1 MSENLKQFSEALADI
16 VENAAKGIVRVEGR
30 RRLPATGFVWEENI
44 IVTAHHIVERS
55 ENLQVGLPNGETV
68 SAELIGRDPNTD
80 IAVLRAATGD
90 IALPY
95 SGDGLRVGNLVL
107 AIGRPGASVQ
117 ATLGVVSAIGGNAS
131 DDHQSDWNARQQR
144 RAERHAAR
152 HERHGGR
159 HGGRGRRWGADPS
172 GFQFSVGGS
181 GLRSEG
187 AIQTDVVMYPGF
199 SGGPLVDANG
209 LVRGLNTS
217 AISRGASI
225 TVPITTIQRVVSTL
239 VEHGRMRRGFLGIG
253 AQSIRLQ
260 ESVADEIGQDI
271 GLMIVSVETGS
282 PAEQGGLFVGDI
294 LIALDGQSIRHVDEL
309 LALLNGDRVGKPV
322 PVSVLRGGQLQ
333 QVEVNIA
340 EKV

>member
-1 MSENLKQFSEALADI
+1 MSDNLKQFSEDLADV

-30 RRLPATGFVWEENI
+30 RRLPATGFVWAENT
-44 IVTAHHIVERS
+44 IVTAHHVVERG
-55 ENLQVGLPNGETV
+55 EGIQIGLPNGETV

-80 IAVLRAATGD
+80 IAVLRATTGN

-95 SGDGLRVGNLVL
+95 SGEGLRVGHLVL
-107 AIGRPGASVQ
+107 AIGRPGSSVQ
-117 ATLGVVSAIGGNAS
+117 ATLGVVSAIGGNETE
-131 DDHQSDWNARQQR
+131 DEQPDWNARQQR
-144 RAERHAAR
+144 RMERRAEKMA
-152 HERHGGR
+152 
-159 HGGRGRRWGADPS
+159 RRWGADPS

-199 SGGPLVDANG
+199 SGGPLVDAAG
-209 LVRGLNTS
+209 VVRGLNTS

-225 TVPITTIQRVVSTL
+225 TVPIATIQRVASTL

-260 ESVADEIGQDI
+260 ESVANEIGQDV
-271 GLMIVSVETGS
+271 GLLIVSVESGS
-282 PAEQGGLFVGDI
+282 PAEQSSLYVGDI
-294 LIALDGQSIRHVDEL
+294 LVALDGQSVRHVDEL
-309 LALLNGDRVGKPV
+309 LALLNGDRVGKV
-322 PVSVLRGGQLQ
+322 VTVNVVRGGQSQ
-333 QVEVNIA
+333 QLDITIA

>member
-1 MSENLKQFSEALADI
+1 MSENLKQFSEALADV
-16 VENAAKGIVRVEGR
+16 VENAARGIVRVEGR
-30 RRLPATGFVWEENI
+30 RRLPATGFIWAENT
-44 IVTAHHIVERS
+44 IVTAHHVVERG
-55 ENLQVGLPNGETV
+55 ENLQIGLANGDTV
-68 SAELIGRDPNTD
+68 PAELIGRDPSTD

-90 IALPY
+90 ITLPY
-95 SGDGLRVGNLVL
+95 SAEGLRVGNLVL
-107 AIGRPGASVQ
+107 AIGRPGNSVQ
-117 ATLGVVSAIGGNAS
+117 ATLGVVSAIGGNQS
-131 DDHQSDWNARQQR
+131 DDQAEWNARQQR
-144 RAERHAAR
+144 RAERQAER
-152 HERHGGR
+152 HERHAGR

-199 SGGPLVDANG
+199 SGGPLVDASG

-225 TVPITTIQRVVSTL
+225 TVPVTTIQRVVSTL

-260 ESVADEIGQDI
+260 ESVASEIGQDI
-271 GLMIVSVETGS
+271 GLMIVSVESGS
-282 PAEQGGLFVGDI
+282 PAEQGGLYVGDI
-294 LIALDGQSIRHVDEL
+294 LIALDGQPIQLVDEL
-309 LALLNGDRVGKPV
+309 LALLNGDRVGTAV

-333 QVEVNIA
+333 QVEVTIA